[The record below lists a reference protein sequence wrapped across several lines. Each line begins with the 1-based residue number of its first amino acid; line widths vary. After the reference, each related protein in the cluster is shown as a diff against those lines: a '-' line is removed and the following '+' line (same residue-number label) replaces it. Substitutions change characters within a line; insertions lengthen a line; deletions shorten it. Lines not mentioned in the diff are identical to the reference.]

1 MPDIMLILSCLSQS
15 VDKTSLG
22 RLGCVVEGL
31 LAMTGRVTMRG
42 LSRWTER
49 GGKRSDAAAV
59 VQHHAQLGPSAL
71 AGDSPAPAGR

>member
-42 LSRWTER
+42 QAKWGSKLN
-49 GGKRSDAAAV
+49 GGEQAKWVS
-59 VQHHAQLGPSAL
+59 L
-71 AGDSPAPAGR
+71 